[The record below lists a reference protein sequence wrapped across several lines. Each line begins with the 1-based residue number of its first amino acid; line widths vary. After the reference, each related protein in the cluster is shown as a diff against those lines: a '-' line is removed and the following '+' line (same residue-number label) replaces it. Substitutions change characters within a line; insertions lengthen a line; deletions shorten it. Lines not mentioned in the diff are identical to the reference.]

1 MQQPRQRFMM
11 LSLIFFIT
19 NPPHCMAFVPASGAL
34 SATTMTRR
42 TGQGACSLRSIIKTD
57 GSEPARRSAT
67 DVVVRQPYL
76 GFASLHFQS
85 VPLRLT
91 RHCGC
96 AVEHR
101 TLSAWRLCPLSR
113 CLCRSS
119 KVRELFKSMLRVCMH
134 CSVPQR
140 FTGGKP
146 DAEHGRLAESKRDPL
161 KFPDEEWDA
170 KLASGQLSKVLFHF
184 ASIAARHP
192 PDARRAERVRA
203 RRMRTVCCAMPR
215 QSAPTP
221 RGSTARTA
229 GGASRAPCAAR
240 SSSILRPSSTR
251 GPDGPPST
259 TGSRGWSCRRAPQ
272 PDPAPR
278 GPRGWRRCEA
288 VPA

>member
-140 FTGGKP
+140 SVRTGNLMLNMAGS
-146 DAEHGRLAESKRDPL
+146 RS
-161 KFPDEEWDA
+161 
-170 KLASGQLSKVLFHF
+170 
-184 ASIAARHP
+184 
-192 PDARRAERVRA
+192 
-203 RRMRTVCCAMPR
+203 
-215 QSAPTP
+215 QSATLSSFPTKSGTRSWR
-221 RGSTARTA
+221 RGSCPRCSSISPVSRRVTRPMHGALSVCAPA
-229 GGASRAPCAAR
+229 GCVPCAAR
-240 SSSILRPSSTR
+240 CRDRAPLLLEAQRR
-251 GPDGPPST
+251 GPPGAL
-259 TGSRGWSCRRAPQ
+259 RVRHVRH
-272 PDPAPR
+272 
-278 GPRGWRRCEA
+278 EA
-288 VPA
+288 LRF